1 MGCDLYITRKT
12 NWSGG
17 IGPDISPEEWESLL
31 FSDADLQPYARD
43 ENGDLNAYLNGPIC
57 QKIKAWGRNFSFDYG
72 HVRVKRPNRETLSK
86 MVSIA
91 IKLNARVIGDHGEIY
106 HEDGT
111 MLGETG
117 LFLEERYYS
126 EMELDCATLLT
137 PYNLDQLGEGFVQGN
152 RIELGLYPSSVSRWG
167 SQGFWF
173 FNDLCCR
180 EDVRLEL
187 EAAGLRHLQFEEME
201 VVYPENFTGSRSR
214 VYRLTSDLILPPTTN
229 WMGDYRA
236 NVWKSSD
243 PVTEFPNGSYR
254 FAPLHQFAEPHYRAK
269 DLQSAPEFDFALTHE
284 RIGDSGGCQRDCVCS
299 QRFRAVLK
307 SLGLWTEYSPV
318 RVDDAPWEGGID
330 ATMHPRYTFAG
341 KPEGPFVL
349 PSE

>member
-1 MGCDLYITRKT
+1 MGYDVYITRKT
-12 NWSGG
+12 HWSGG
-17 IGPDISPEEWESLL
+17 FGSDISRDEWELL
-31 FSDADLQPYARD
+31 IHSDRDLKPYAREVD
-43 ENGDLNAYLNGPIC
+43 GSLYAYLNGPIS
-57 QKIKAWGRNFSFDYG
+57 QNVKTWGHSFYYSDG
-72 HVRVKRPNRETLSK
+72 IIFVKKPNRETLTK

-91 IKLNARVIGDHGEIY
+91 IKLKARVIGDHDEIY

-111 MLGETG
+111 MFGETG

-126 EMELDCATLLT
+126 DSELDCAPLLT
-137 PYNLDQLGEGFVQGN
+137 PYNLSQFGEGFVKGN
-152 RIELGLYPSSVSRWG
+152 RIELGRYPSSVSRWG

-201 VVYPENFTGSRSR
+201 VVYPENFAGSRSR

-243 PVTEFPNGSYR
+243 PVTEFPYGSYR
-254 FAPLHQFAEPHYRAK
+254 FAPLHQFAEPHYRAQ
-269 DLQSAPEFDFALTHE
+269 DLHSVPEFDFALTHE
-284 RIGDSGGCQRDCVCS
+284 RIGDATGYQRDCVCS
-299 QRFRAVLK
+299 QRFRSVLK
-307 SLGLWTEYSPV
+307 SLGLWTDYSPV
-318 RVDDAPWEGGID
+318 RVDDAIWDGSID
-330 ATMHPRYTFAG
+330 AAIHPRYTFAG

-349 PSE
+349 PSV

>member
-1 MGCDLYITRKT
+1 MGYELYITKKAEWYDQT
-12 NWSGG
+12 
-17 IGPDISPEEWESLL
+17 GPKIPIEAWQALIS
-31 FSDADLQPYARD
+31 SDPDLIAYERD
-43 ENGDLNAYLNGPIC
+43 SDSYLPAFLNGPI
-57 QKIKAWGRNFSFDYG
+57 KSELKTWGRGLFYSHGDIS
-72 HVRVKRPNRETLSK
+72 VKKPNRETLAK

-91 IKLNARVIGDHGEIY
+91 SKLNARVIGDRDEIY

-117 LFLEERYYS
+117 LFLEERFYS
-126 EMELDCATLLT
+126 EPELDGAPLLT
-137 PYNLDQLGEGFVQGN
+137 PYNLSQMGEGYVKGN
-152 RIELGLYPSSVSRWG
+152 RIELGCYSSSVSRWG
-167 SQGFWF
+167 SQGFWY

-180 EDVRLEL
+180 EDLRMEL
-187 EAAGLRHLQFEEME
+187 EAAGLRHLKFDEME
-201 VVYPENFTGSRSR
+201 VVYPENFAGSRSR

-243 PVTEFPNGSYR
+243 AVTEFPYGSYR
-254 FAPLHQFAEPHYRAK
+254 FAPLHQFAEPHYRAM
-269 DLQSAPEFDFALTHE
+269 DLQSVPEFDFALTHE
-284 RIGDSGGCQRDCVCS
+284 RIGNATGNQRDCVCS

-307 SLGLWTEYSPV
+307 SLDLWTDYSPV

-330 ATMHPRYTFAG
+330 AAIHPRYTFAG

-349 PSE
+349 ASE